1 MLNFCFVTV
10 AVFLMACLIRF
21 INEFFFQLSAYNN
34 LTEENSE
41 KLKAGVELLK

>member
-1 MLNFCFVTV
+1 MNFYFSY
-10 AVFLMACLIRF
+10 
-21 INEFFFQLSAYNN
+21 QAYNN